1 MPISSY
7 AGGVRPTR
15 RSIWRPTPYAPHHPE
30 SQAYAPGLSGGLRP
44 RMSWYGLS
52 GGLRPGISC
61 EADPPL
67 SAPDDLVVRHLVPD
81 RVPGSVQKR
90 VAVLVEKI
98 ELHQVVPT
106 QAVDRFQGGDPP
118 SHVRENALEL
128 ALREKVVRLPTR
140 VRITVAELEN
150 ALALMVFEHAGG

>member
-1 MPISSY
+1 
-7 AGGVRPTR
+7 
-15 RSIWRPTPYAPHHPE
+15 
-30 SQAYAPGLSGGLRP
+30 
-44 RMSWYGLS
+44 MSWYGLS

-67 SAPDDLVVRHLVPD
+67 SALDDLVVRHLVPD

-98 ELHQVVPT
+98 ELHKVLPT
-106 QAVDRFQGGDPP
+106 QAVDRCQGGAPP
-118 SHVRENALEL
+118 SHVRENAQEL
-128 ALREKVVRLPTR
+128 ALRQLVVRLPTR

>member
-1 MPISSY
+1 MLEAY
-7 AGGVRPTR
+7 ALRAAASGGLRPTR
-15 RSIWRPTPYAPHHPE
+15 RIIPSPTPREEMP
-30 SQAYAPGLSGGLRP
+30 SRGLRP

-98 ELHQVVPT
+98 ELHRVVPT
-106 QAVDRFQGGDPP
+106 QAVDRCQGGAPP

-128 ALREKVVRLPTR
+128 VLREKVVLLPTR
-140 VRITVAELEN
+140 ARITVAELEN
-150 ALALMVFEHAGG
+150 AIALMEVEHAESG